1 MNIKTSVLDYIKY
14 KQLNWYGHMQKMNE
28 ERQHPKTFGMV
39 FTWKKK
45 ERKTSKFVDAESNNG
60 NEREGN

>member
-1 MNIKTSVLDYIKY
+1 
-14 KQLNWYGHMQKMNE
+14 
-28 ERQHPKTFGMV
+28 MV

-45 ERKTSKFVDAESNNG
+45 KKKKKTEKTSKFVDAGSNNW